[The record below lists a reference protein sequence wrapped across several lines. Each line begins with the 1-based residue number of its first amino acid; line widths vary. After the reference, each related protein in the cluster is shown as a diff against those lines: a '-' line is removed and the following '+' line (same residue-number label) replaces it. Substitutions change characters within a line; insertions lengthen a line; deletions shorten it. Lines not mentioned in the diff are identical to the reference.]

1 MNASIPDPWV
11 DPEFEQS
18 VRDTAYFLWEQDGK
32 PNGREQQ
39 YWFTALERC
48 LRRRESDMAL
58 NGSLNAREG
67 AQLDDNIDDL
77 GRPANDKGAPPIDQ
91 PV

>member
-1 MNASIPDPWV
+1 MTADNPDPWT

-18 VRDTAYFLWEQDGK
+18 VRDTAYFLWEHDGK
-32 PNGREQQ
+32 PNGREKD
-39 YWFTALERC
+39 YWFAALERC

-58 NGSLNAREG
+58 QGSLNSSDG
-67 AQLDDNIDDL
+67 QQQDDNIDDL
-77 GRPANDKGAPPIDQ
+77 GRPVNGAAGKSNDQ